1 MENITDYI
9 GKSFIQYSDS
19 YFGKASIYKIIAF
32 DSEKEKFI
40 CRDDTYHNNFSS
52 YSGFSI
58 DALNKKAIFDK
69 EKFLLEIDGKIKN
82 EEEAY
87 KELSKLKEI
96 MDKDLL
102 LEHNIKGV
110 CEGFNNIKW
119 CQNLVKNYEKS
130 PFKRLNGVHYVLFY
144 NKEIKNFEKGIRR
157 NKKVLFRL
165 LSKEDYD
172 FVISV
177 CNAETLD
184 YLYEKNRKIYNL
196 KNQKEKILEKFKEIE
211 GNNP

>member
-19 YFGKASIYKIIAF
+19 CFGTVNIYKIIAF

-40 CRDDTYHNNFSS
+40 CRNDTYHNNFSS

-58 DALNKKAIFDK
+58 DTLNKKAIFDK
-69 EKFLLEIDGKIKN
+69 EKFLLEIDEKIRN
-82 EEEAY
+82 EEETY

-96 MDKDLL
+96 MDKSTLL
-102 LEHNIKGV
+102 AHNIKGV
-110 CEGFNNIKW
+110 CEGLNNIKW
-119 CQNLVKNYEKS
+119 CQNLLKNYKNI
-130 PFKRLNGVHYVLFY
+130 LNKTNKEYRILFY

-165 LSKEDYD
+165 LPKEDYD

-211 GNNP
+211 GNNS